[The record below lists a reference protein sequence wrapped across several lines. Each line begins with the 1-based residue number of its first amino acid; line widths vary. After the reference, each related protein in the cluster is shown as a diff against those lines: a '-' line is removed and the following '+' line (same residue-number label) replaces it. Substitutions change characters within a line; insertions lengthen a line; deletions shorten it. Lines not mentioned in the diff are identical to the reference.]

1 MKIKSFEFNLR
12 ELAGSTGDFGTL
24 LPLAMGYIYVCGL
37 NPAGFLVMMG
47 LANIL
52 TGLVYRLPMPIEPM
66 KVLAVAAI
74 AQHWTPSMVQA
85 SAFGMGVAWI
95 IFAVTGIVGWI
106 AKITPPSVIRGIQ
119 AALGIMLAI
128 EAAKLLLTGWLL
140 GIISILVVIVL
151 RNNRYAPAGVVL
163 MALGMAVIYVKGGFQ
178 DIAAPAFS
186 IPPVNSVSLEEA
198 WDTMVIAGFAQ
209 IPLTITNATIAT
221 AALIAAYWPGRQV
234 TVRNLSWNQGIMNMA
249 AAFFGGMPM
258 CHGAGGLAGQYYF
271 GARTGGANI
280 IDGLLEISL
289 GLFLSASIAGLFSV
303 FPAAVIGAMML
314 MVGIELVMF
323 TVETKTRMDVI
334 PLAVTV
340 ILSLS
345 TNMALGFLAG
355 IAAHRLVLKRS
366 AEPDISVRR

>member
-47 LANIL
+47 LANIV

-186 IPPVNSVSLEEA
+186 IPPVNSVSLDEA

-280 IDGLLEISL
+280 IEGLLEISL

-340 ILSLS
+340 IVSLS

>member
-47 LANIL
+47 LANIV

-186 IPPVNSVSLEEA
+186 IPPVNSVSLDEA

-221 AALIAAYWPGRQV
+221 AALIAAYWPDRQV

-280 IDGLLEISL
+280 IEGLLEISL

-340 ILSLS
+340 IVSLS